1 MRKFWGLAL
10 PAAMVAGCVAPGVPA
25 PASPAPGR
33 YGLEPEQSVEVC
45 RPEGERRYL
54 ARLICPSGQHP
65 TFERAG
71 NVGPRTPLPL
81 DMSPAE
87 QERLLADNMAMKPL
101 SEGEV
106 DHHWIDA
113 YEVVCES
120 QTTTIYMDMYHC
132 SADAPAQAPAN
143 FRIIR

>member
-1 MRKFWGLAL
+1 MLL
-10 PAAMVAGCVAPGVPA
+10 
-25 PASPAPGR
+25 SPVTWPRCTRQSSPSSMWPVGIAWPGR
-33 YGLEPEQSVEVC
+33 MMMDQ
-45 RPEGERRYL
+45 RL
-54 ARLICPSGQHP
+54 AASTVAQGTI
-65 TFERAG
+65 
-71 NVGPRTPLPL
+71 LPL

-120 QTTTIYMDMYHC
+120 QTTTVYMDL
-132 SADAPAQAPAN
+132 
-143 FRIIR
+143 

>member
-1 MRKFWGLAL
+1 MRKFRGLVL
-10 PAAMVAGCVAPGVPA
+10 PAVMLAGCATPGAPA
-25 PASPAPGR
+25 PVPSVPDR
-33 YGLEPEQSVEVC
+33 YGLDPELPVEVC

-132 SADAPAQAPAN
+132 SADAPSQAPAN

>member
-1 MRKFWGLAL
+1 
-10 PAAMVAGCVAPGVPA
+10 
-25 PASPAPGR
+25 
-33 YGLEPEQSVEVC
+33 
-45 RPEGERRYL
+45 
-54 ARLICPSGQHP
+54 
-65 TFERAG
+65 
-71 NVGPRTPLPL
+71 
-81 DMSPAE
+81 MSPAE

-143 FRIIR
+143 FRIIRYPRFVGWVEHMETPPSPAPGLPMDVAPVYPSSCWCFLGFS

>member
-1 MRKFWGLAL
+1 MRISDWSSDVCSSDL
-10 PAAMVAGCVAPGVPA
+10 PHAPE
-25 PASPAPGR
+25 R

-54 ARLICPSGQHP
+54 ARLIFPSGEHP
-65 TFERAG
+65 AFERTG

-101 SEGEV
+101 SEGRSEEHTSELQSLMRLSYAV
-106 DHHWIDA
+106 F
-113 YEVVCES
+113 CL
-120 QTTTIYMDMYHC
+120 TKKKNTKR
-132 SADAPAQAPAN
+132 N
-143 FRIIR
+143 

>member
-1 MRKFWGLAL
+1 M
-10 PAAMVAGCVAPGVPA
+10 
-25 PASPAPGR
+25 
-33 YGLEPEQSVEVC
+33 
-45 RPEGERRYL
+45 YL
-54 ARLICPSGQHP
+54 ARLICPSGERP
-65 TFERAG
+65 AFERTG

-87 QERLLADNMAMKPL
+87 QERLLAANMAMKPL

-120 QTTTIYMDMYHC
+120 QSTTAYMHLYHC
-132 SADAPAQAPAN
+132 SAAGPAQAPTGL
-143 FRIIR
+143 RIIRSGRSVGRVGVGGQSGRERGAPHEEIARC